1 MTLLNTDMKLRCFV
15 NRMQSLRVSK
25 DLLWQRAV
33 RPLTILLTALFA
45 FAASAAEAQVRLENT
60 IKKVETF
67 VNEAGDVER
76 RLVDA
81 NSVVP
86 GDELQYTVRFT
97 NEGTLPVD
105 AGTIVI
111 TDTIPAHTEYL
122 DGTAFG
128 SGTEVQFSVDG
139 ESFGQPTDLNVVKEG
154 VEVLASAGDYR
165 SIRWTFAPALEPG
178 EAGHV
183 SFNVRL
189 K

>member
-1 MTLLNTDMKLRCFV
+1 MTQLNTDKTLRCATQ
-15 NRMQSLRVSK
+15 RSATATR
-25 DLLWQRAV
+25 LWTTA
-33 RPLTILLTALFA
+33 TALLLA
-45 FAASAAEAQVRLENT
+45 LATTVAHAQVKLENT

-67 VNEAGDVER
+67 VNEDGEVQR

-97 NEGTLPVD
+97 NGGQLPVD

-111 TDTIPAHTEYL
+111 TDAIPAHTEYL

-128 SGTEVQFSVDG
+128 AGTEIWFSVDG
-139 ESFGQPTDLNVVKEG
+139 EEFAQAEDLLIVQDG
-154 VEVLASAGDYR
+154 VQMPAAAKDYR
-165 SIRWTFAPALEPG
+165 SIRWTFGPALEPG
-178 EAGHV
+178 DSAYV